1 MRLGQRELFPESKF
15 RTPARANVSPPAARL
30 VEAALAESPFVIL
43 DAPAGYGKTTALA
56 AWATST
62 TSWIPIW
69 VRLDAHDNDA
79 VTLARAI
86 AAAIETVTD
95 APSRRTETLLAA
107 SVTAEPRQLA
117 TALANDLDD
126 IAHVAL
132 ALDDLHHLT
141 SADALELLEEL
152 LDGLGATTRIAAS
165 SRVEPPLGLTRRRVR
180 GDVVEIG
187 VPELLLDLHQIE
199 AMLTAAGIGDPRCAE
214 SILERSGGWAAAAVL
229 LVGRAGV
236 DASPRESGVGR
247 VDGEFAIDEFLRTEV
262 FEDLDPQLQRFVLTT
277 SLLRD
282 FDLEACK
289 AVLGVADVRDLFDE
303 VRRRGLIDWG
313 SGDHGGAFVA
323 HYHDRIADF
332 LRRELTATTAP
343 AELVELHRRA
353 ASVSSRADAID
364 LLLEVGEVG
373 AAAELV
379 VEAGRAML
387 DTPGA
392 RVPRSWLASFDE
404 SARAA
409 HPWLRLLTGT
419 AALEDGD
426 IPGGAALLDGLFE
439 EMQGRGDRIGALRA
453 GYGRAEAHLV
463 WGEVAATAALTDASE
478 RLTTT
483 ADERVRVLCLRLWL
497 EYFRVDWDA
506 VAAAL
511 DEAFSLAIGQ
521 CHDLGRSAIALG
533 LGTEFLFAPTGPTW
547 LSDRCAELSHRI
559 EKDAMARTSL
569 ELIRAAASIVGGD
582 LNDAEALVA
591 GVDERAIEL
600 GGLNWLGLAA
610 DRVRLAL
617 ALSVGD
623 HATVDLLVDAAR
635 RVLPDSDRHQQE
647 RAMYAYAL
655 ARSGWSLGRPERV
668 RAGQLLI
675 GDVTSNDRPDTVV
688 TEAVIAAMVHRNE
701 GDVEAA
707 QARLASIRDLQHAI
721 RFCFMTGLPDLE
733 LATILL
739 ELDETSSA
747 IETARPTLLLLSAL
761 GAWGVLRLEGADT
774 HRAVLEVCTDDPQV
788 GEFARDALAGLAET
802 KPFAGFVVRSNGER
816 ITTREFEV
824 LRLVMAGRSNREIAT
839 ALFIGERTVKSHMT
853 TLMRK
858 LEVSSRTAAVA
869 RARDLGI
876 E

>member
-1 MRLGQRELFPESKF
+1 MRLGQRELFPVSKF
-15 RTPARANVSPPAARL
+15 RAPARVDVSPPAARL
-30 VEAALAESPFVIL
+30 VEAALGEAPFVIL
-43 DAPAGYGKTTALA
+43 DAPAGYGKSTALA
-56 AWATST
+56 VWATST
-62 TSWIPIW
+62 TSWNPIW

-79 VTLARAI
+79 VTLACAI
-86 AAAIETVTD
+86 STAIEAATG
-95 APSRRTETLLAA
+95 APSLRTETLLAG
-107 SVTAEPRQLA
+107 SITAEPRQLA

-126 IAHVAL
+126 IGKVTL
-132 ALDDLHHLT
+132 VLDDLHHLT
-141 SADALELLEEL
+141 SRDALELLEEL
-152 LDGLGATTRIAAS
+152 LDGLGATTRIAAA

-180 GDVVEIG
+180 RDVVEIG
-187 VPELLLDLHQIE
+187 VPELLLDQRQIE
-199 AMLTAAGIGDPRCAE
+199 SMLTAAGIRDPRFAE
-214 SILERSGGWAAAAVL
+214 SILERSGGWPAAAVL

-236 DASPRESGVGR
+236 DAAPQESGTGR

-262 FEDLDPQLQRFVLTT
+262 FADLDPHLQRFVLAT

-289 AVLGVADVRDLFDE
+289 AVLDTADVRDLFAE
-303 VRRRGLIDWG
+303 IRRRGLIEWG
-313 SGDHGGAFVA
+313 PGDHGGALVA
-323 HYHDRIADF
+323 RYHDRIAEF
-332 LRRELTATTAP
+332 LRRELAATTAP

-353 ASVSSRADAID
+353 ASVSSRPHAID
-364 LLLEVGEVG
+364 LLLAVGEVE
-373 AAAELV
+373 AAATLV
-379 VEAGRAML
+379 ADAGRAML

-392 RVPRSWLASFDE
+392 RVPRTWLASFDE
-404 SARAA
+404 PARAA
-409 HPWLRLLTGT
+409 NPWLRLLTGT

-426 IPGGAALLDGLFE
+426 IARGVERLDGLLE

-453 GYGRAEAHLV
+453 GYARAEAHLV
-463 WGEVAATAALTDASE
+463 WGEVGAAAALTDSLE
-478 RLTTT
+478 LLTTT
-483 ADERVRVLCLRLWL
+483 ADERVQVLCLRLWL

-511 DEAFSLAIGQ
+511 EEAFASAIGQ

-533 LGTEFLFAPTGPTW
+533 LGTEFLFAPTGPVW

-559 EKDAMARTSL
+559 ENDAMARTSL
-569 ELIRAAASIVGGD
+569 ELIRAAANIVSGD
-582 LNDAEALVA
+582 VNDAEALVA

-617 ALSVGD
+617 ALAVGD

-635 RVLPDSDRHQQE
+635 RVLSDSDRHQQE

-675 GDVTSNDRPDTVV
+675 GDVASNDRPDTVV
-688 TEAVIAAMVHRNE
+688 TDAVIAAMVHRNE
-701 GDVEAA
+701 GDVETA
-707 QARLASIRDLQHAI
+707 QSRLASVRDLQHAI

-733 LATILL
+733 LAAILL
-739 ELDETSSA
+739 ELGETGSA
-747 IETARPTLLLLSAL
+747 IETARPTLLSLSAL
-761 GAWGVLRLEGADT
+761 GAWGVLRSEGADT
-774 HRAVLEVCTDDPQV
+774 HRAVLEVCTVDPQV
-788 GEFARDALAGLAET
+788 GEFARDALAGLAST

-858 LEVSSRTAAVA
+858 LEVSSRTAAIA